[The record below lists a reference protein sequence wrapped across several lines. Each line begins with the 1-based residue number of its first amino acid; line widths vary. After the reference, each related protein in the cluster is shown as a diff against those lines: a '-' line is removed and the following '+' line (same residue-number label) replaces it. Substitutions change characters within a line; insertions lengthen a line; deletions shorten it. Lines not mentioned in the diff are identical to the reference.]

1 MLMEHIRLFDVPKTY
16 KGDKR
21 AAAVLVAAGSFAR
34 MNGIPKQLHEIDGM
48 PVIAHTISA
57 FEQAEHIREIVLVAR
72 QQDIQAFCNIC
83 RQYGFKKVIAVTE
96 GGQTRQQSVIKGVE
110 ILSSSPYIAI
120 HDGARPL
127 IRPQKIDEVVEAA
140 WRFDAAAAAV
150 LVKDT
155 VKIADDDGFIM
166 HTPERSR
173 LWFVQTPQVF
183 ETQLFLHAIETAS
196 AKNYDFTDDCQLVE
210 NIGHKI
216 FLVKSDYDNI
226 KITTPDDIAYVKS
239 IIKAKNVRG

>member
-1 MLMEHIRLFDVPKTY
+1 MEHIRLFDVPKSH

-34 MNGIPKQLHEIDGM
+34 MNGIPKQLYEIDGM
-48 PVIAHTISA
+48 PVIAHTIRA
-57 FEQAEHIREIVLVAR
+57 FEQAKHIKEIVLVAR
-72 QQDIQAFCNIC
+72 RQDLQTFCGVC
-83 RQYGFKKVIAVTE
+83 KQYGFKKVTAIAE

-110 ILSSSPYIAI
+110 IISASPYIAV

-140 WRFDAAAAAV
+140 WHFGAAAAAV
-150 LVKDT
+150 PVKDT

-183 ETQLFLHAIETAS
+183 ETRLFLHAIETAS
-196 AKNYDFTDDCQLVE
+196 SKNYDFTDDCQLVE
-210 NIGHKI
+210 NTGHKI
-216 FLVKSDYDNI
+216 SLVKSDYDNI
-226 KITTPDDIAYVKS
+226 KITTPDDIAYVKG
-239 IIKAKNVRG
+239 IIEAKNIRG